1 MDGVAEDVPELTD
14 PDDLVDE
21 PARTGEEEEEVED
34 DATVEAS

>member
-21 PARTGEEEEEVED
+21 PAGPGQEKEKVKD